1 MTSARRPALLSLVR
15 PALAALLLAAAGT
28 HAQQAAPTT
37 YNDVQQL
44 LSAGK
49 HAQALTQLDARL
61 EQNGRDPQLRF
72 LRAVALTQLGRQ
84 DEAIAALVDLT
95 ETYPELP
102 EPYNNLAVLYAAR
115 NELGKARDALEMAV
129 RARPDYAVAHEN
141 LGDIY
146 LRLALQSYQRAGQL
160 APAMAKSVAPRVDAL
175 RGLLDAQPAAAR

>member
-1 MTSARRPALLSLVR
+1 MNPARRLAPRNLCRL
-15 PALAALLLAAAGT
+15 ALAALLLAGGAQ
-28 HAQQAAPTT
+28 AQQAAPTI

-44 LSAGK
+44 LKAGK
-49 HAQALTQLDARL
+49 ADQALQQVDKRL
-61 EQNGRDPQLRF
+61 ADSGRDPQLRF
-72 LRAVALTQLGRQ
+72 LRAVALTELGRQ

-115 NELGKARDALEMAV
+115 NELAKARDALEMAV

-146 LRLALQSYQRAGQL
+146 VRLAARAYQRAGEL
-160 APAMAKSVAPRVDAL
+160 APGVARSAAPKLTAL
-175 RGLLDAQPAAAR
+175 RQVLTTPAER